1 MMKIAVSGKGGVGKS
16 TIAAGIALTIARRGG
31 SVLAVDAD
39 PDANL
44 ADALGIPR
52 AAQGSIVT
60 IARHRE
66 LVEERTG
73 AKAGEYGQIFKLNPT
88 VSDIADD
95 YAYAHRGVSLLV
107 LGAVAGGGAGC
118 ACPESSLLRALV

>member
-44 ADALGIPR
+44 ADALG
-52 AAQGSIVT
+52 SLT
-60 IARHRE
+60 
-66 LVEERTG
+66 
-73 AKAGEYGQIFKLNPT
+73 
-88 VSDIADD
+88 AD
-95 YAYAHRGVSLLV
+95 S
-107 LGAVAGGGAGC
+107 
-118 ACPESSLLRALV
+118 